1 ENVGRSGRTHTR
13 ASYLAKVEGLR
24 GKTLNYT
31 YQKKEAFEYSDP
43 HTENGRT
50 GTDNDRDAYQERYED
65 RYLSAITLKNRK
77 DQQIKKINL
86 EYTFLNK
93 GTELQK
99 RLLKGVHYL
108 DAKDDPYMPAKT
120 FDYFGI
126 NTFDGVKAGLTK
138 AETKLY
144 NTTNGA
150 LFGAIKQENMPE
162 GVSYAFQYGKQKI
175 TGASKTLPITFPKA
189 PFNDKYKVTSRW
201 SAPELFYGNDYV
213 VAIFESQD
221 LTQRKS
227 HVKVY
232 QWIGDRWNEQDL
244 GTFNGYFYDR
254 YPAKDQ
260 YSKGILKQAKGKL
273 FEALG
278 KTPGGQQLNGVINA
292 LNDGFSDFGKTLY
305 RTGDD
310 LAHGKVGKAIEDWFK
325 GQGKLI
331 EDVVL
336 DIAASFE
343 KEAEQLVNLIIE
355 GFGTNQQKFIVDQKK
370 LYEQRQKDEANN
382 PRKQYHVV
390 LQDDFFALTTSYGGS
405 EVNIIQK
412 NKLVPG
418 TWNNISKRANLTSKF
433 FSFESGTN
441 FVALLDELTDFLYI
455 YTWDG
460 LIWNIEMTKLNAN
473 FNNTI
478 AFKQGKDALE
488 NAFDGVFNA
497 PENEENRLDH
507 RSAITAKNNMILAVV
522 TDSQGT
528 NAEITIFHHDEN
540 RNWTT
545 NGQQINK
552 KAAAAKTIS
561 LHNTAAERLSA
572 IMGRDGKLDVKMGN
586 SFAVLQTYD
595 NLDENLP
602 DVGDIPLVGNL
613 ISGFV
618 PDMKKINM
626 TYGITWDEN
635 FENINLEFLHAAA
648 GQTGVE
654 SFVVGDVINK
664 IGKAHSLLVGSNN
677 GLDAE
682 DGKNYAFRYDGN
694 QFLGKQFS
702 SPYYTSGFANDVV
715 STLTE
720 SDDKAF
726 KTPQF
731 YQYDPNTNGWTLINK
746 ASQEQIA
753 APEFVDEAINVSVE
767 IVNIIVQVVTL
778 VLPGLGE
785 ALELAEETIQLI
797 DNAANIAQVATMV
810 MEPVAKELVK
820 DIMGTNHKS
829 TSIANN
835 YISVNG
841 KLFHRSPTGQ
851 WERVSNDFF
860 ESNGIDQDIVG
871 GTNNI
876 VSNFVPYTLKTTH
889 GIENHIKLLGNGKV
903 YDTKTIENSNLTV
916 HQDSLS
922 ATIGASAYVSYGPI
936 TNKGF
941 VQKNAYT
948 EQFKPLIGSTA
959 EERARSNRPAYKDAT
974 QVVLHKIAGLDL
986 DNELYDYPV
995 TKVTIKQGGEKLSA
1009 HHYLY
1014 DGNSAAYDANSHLT
1028 LYGKVTDIPTS
1039 KDIKVNTDVSLT
1051 TTDGGYIEHYFY
1063 NRYNT
1068 YGKDHRKG
1076 YPTKS
1081 NDLKLQ
1087 DNTLVT
1093 YQSIHSDDSQNYS
1106 NGNIT
1111 TLYGHPYATLT
1122 YNTNQKVV
1130 ASNHTYYN
1138 VWEEDLRHPVD
1149 GAHLQENRIYLSRPV
1164 KKINTIDDVANVTT
1178 SEFKFAKHSLIT
1190 RKTTSKGYT
1199 TQGATEEHNQYHTYA
1214 FEHYDDLRKVNR
1226 IQEPFSTINTVK
1238 QGNDPEKITGGNVV
1252 AYESFRINNKDIHAP
1267 KDFYTLANANGLAP
1281 NALPENIIGKI
1292 TSNINNQATLIEN
1305 YDTKVAQYHT
1315 IIGDYHG
1322 AERAAHQAHHK
1333 EHEIQDNIEQLHDD
1347 LLDLAKNIDF
1357 YKQSLAQNKA
1367 EENKLTSDI
1376 NSLRSDQRIS
1386 RNQANDKIKQIN
1398 QQYRNINKYQ
1408 DLIALGWIGGPIG
1421 FGIAYG
1427 VNHPKIEKAK
1437 QTISSLRNA
1446 LTQLERDIRQDQVDI
1461 NKKRES
1467 LLGLVAS
1474 DNDLKPVLQNIQ
1486 QALKNERDTYNAF
1499 KTSKENPLHN
1509 SLNAF
1514 NGGIEN
1520 FDQNKHDTARHGL
1533 ANVNFNSYQNS
1544 LNNLQQHLR
1553 LLEQKRVTP
1562 GNLEANFHNNIR
1574 NTIEDISAKHQ
1585 QHQNNIKE
1593 IAEHHRNAITQ
1604 ANNAN
1609 SISKQIP
1616 SGYAVNWIR
1625 TKTVEDR
1632 DTTTGIPLSWYDTD
1646 DTYSSV
1652 VLHPLN
1658 KKPIATFNG
1667 VNAHKGAKR
1676 TLFYDFENANN
1687 TPFSG
1692 SLINKG
1698 HTGNKSLMLATNS
1711 SGKEFTQL
1719 SKRNDLQYL
1728 VSLWIKK
1735 NNSTDTN
1742 DDNNKAFIGALNH
1755 ISEKNRY
1762 IATNEWQYIEE
1773 LLPANEVPYM
1783 SFRNNV
1789 LVDDILIRPIGTTA
1803 TISAWDDN
1811 DMLSHQVAN
1820 NGLTTTH
1827 ILDDAQQHMA
1837 SIDNTGR
1844 TMDFTHHG
1852 YSRFIT
1858 HNQDGYDVNQPNS
1871 NMKIHFQNKATYLG
1885 DASGTTNI
1893 PANDLGN
1900 EFAIAFT
1907 ANDNFTINKG
1917 NQRIQKTGNSIS
1929 SSWGS
1934 FDIDKRKNILI
1945 LQKNNVLVVY
1955 VNGEIKAHLRA
1966 PNANTNL
1973 QINGTVSNLLTGK
1986 DPVVDITYKDGL
1998 ARNIQHQY
2006 WFNNSK
2012 NQITGKIVQATLY
2025 NGWGKP
2031 MLQTKPL
2038 YHLNPRLNYEQNF
2051 IEYNEQDGNIQ
2062 GNFVSLYETFS
2073 QQNNHD
2079 YKIEDHLDI
2088 SRLFTQTKY
2097 SNDPLQRVIET
2108 TMPGVNN
2115 QDTENTKRT
2124 GYQDALGASLETAI
2138 GISNANKL
2146 KFKTSSTEIRNNDK
2160 AAVKDLFGRA
2170 TAMQNGNSISSYAYI
2185 YDANGNKTIQ
2195 RRLPLSHTNNTPNQY
2210 KNTRVNID
2218 LIGDQAYTN
2227 TVDEGR
2233 NYVIKNN
2240 KGLTVFSS
2248 ANNFSKSKTNIKWRY
2263 TKYDPIN
2270 RPIEAG
2276 VITVPGNFNKQE
2288 MSFLANTPEWLA
2300 DIQQTIHKTWQ
2311 YDSFENNVDKSN
2323 GKVTHTSRLIN
2334 DKQVET
2340 RYAYNIRGQVTR
2352 KATYINGDLQGLIGY
2367 HYNHDGKI
2375 KDIVYPNGTSVDYTY
2390 DQNGR
2395 LYGIG
2400 TNTNPFAYAKYGYG
2414 TNGKINQTIHGNGVL
2429 NTTQKYTLQEHV
2441 AESNTEFNGA
2451 QTLFKEN
2458 LEYTVNGNYHQGMIM
2473 RKTEQQEGQPIDR
2486 YEYTYDNQ
2494 YRLTLAERHNG
2505 AGIDGFQFDYDTNG
2519 NLTSQSSSVFGR
2531 TNNFTYQQGTNKLQ
2545 STTETASKI
2554 GLYTKI
2560 GQTPLGLNTQ
2570 LDYDIF
2576 TRKTHK
2582 VFDGL
2587 NQVKFLYDANNRR
2600 VQKTRKYTS
2609 KHGLSIDDT
2618 LTYIFGTRNLPLF
2631 EKLTDNVDNTSWD
2644 KTYIYGAQY
2653 APIAMLYKGKTYFF
2667 VRDYQSSLRN
2677 VVNASEGIVEETY
2690 KYTPFGEILYSN
2702 HQGTEVKHKLGTY
2715 LYTGQEY
2722 DQATGLYNFKARL
2735 YHPVKKIFLTPD
2747 PKHINYS
2754 PYTYTSNNPINL
2766 TDPSGMAPVEFN
2778 KGMIIDDIEAGTSH
2792 NVTLD
2797 KTLNGK
2803 RLQFGKGT
2811 TVSAEVTP
2819 HSPGVNNIKL
2829 TKGGEHYYYPFRKNG
2844 AGYVEVPHSAPTG
2857 TCVFTGGMNGCAIEV
2872 RTVGDKDIFY
2882 HDADGEFLKG
2892 FDESSGLPGA
2902 SAKPKAR
2909 LAADDYMHDGISEY
2923 NENAITLKA
2932 QGRSAQNV
2940 FHYSNVAVKNEAGWD
2955 IYSSRV
2961 NSAPEMQKTWFGNEH
2976 SLGVKPFSVHPSGR
2990 AIENGLDV
2998 NNPYLLKR
3006 FPK

>member
-24 GKTLNYT
+24 GKTLNYS
-31 YQKKEAFEYSDP
+31 YQKKDAFEYSDP
-43 HTENGRT
+43 HTENGES

-65 RYLSAITLKNRK
+65 RYLSVITLKNRK

-108 DAKDDPYMPAKT
+108 DAKDNAYMPAKT
-120 FDYFGI
+120 FDYFGT
-126 NTFDGVKAGLTK
+126 NTTDGVKAGLTK
-138 AETKLY
+138 AETQLY
-144 NTTNGA
+144 NATNGA

-175 TGASKTLPITFPKA
+175 KGASKTLPITFPKA
-189 PFNDKYKVTSRW
+189 PFNDKYEVTSRW

-244 GTFNGYFYDR
+244 GPFNGYFYDK

-260 YSKGILKQAKGKL
+260 YSKSILKQAKGKL
-273 FEALG
+273 FDALEQ
-278 KTPGGQQLNGVINA
+278 TPGGQGLKGIMNA
-292 LNDGFSDFGKTLY
+292 LNDGFSDMGKTLY

-310 LAHGKVGKAIEDWFK
+310 LAHGKVGKAIKDWFE
-325 GQGKLI
+325 GEAKLI
-331 EDVVL
+331 EDIVL
-336 DIAASFE
+336 DIAASIE
-343 KEAEQLVNLIIE
+343 KEAEELVGLAIE
-355 GFGTNQQKFIVDQKK
+355 IFGNKEEKFIVDQKK
-370 LYEQRQKDEANN
+370 LYEARQKDAANN

-390 LQDDFFALTTSYGGS
+390 LQDDFFALTTSFGGS

-460 LIWNIEMTKLNAN
+460 LVWNIEMTKLNAN

-488 NAFDGVFNA
+488 NAFDEVFNA

-552 KAAAAKTIS
+552 KAAAAKTIN
-561 LHNTAAERLSA
+561 LHNAMAEKLSA
-572 IMGRDGKLDVKMGN
+572 IMGRDGKLDIKMGN

-595 NLDENLP
+595 NLDENIP
-602 DVGDIPLVGNL
+602 DASDIPLIGNL
-613 ISGFV
+613 ISSFV

-654 SFVVGDVINK
+654 SFVVGNVINK
-664 IGKAHSLLVGSNN
+664 IGKAHNLLVGSNN
-677 GLDAE
+677 ALDPE

-731 YQYDPNTNGWTLINK
+731 YQYDPNTNDWTLINK

-753 APEFVDEAINVSVE
+753 APEFVDEAITVSVE
-767 IVNIIVQVVTL
+767 IVNIVIQVVTL

-785 ALELAEETIQLI
+785 ALELAEETIKFI
-797 DNAANIAQVATMV
+797 NSASNIIQNATMII
-810 MEPVAKELVK
+810 EPVAKELVK

-851 WERVSNDFF
+851 WERVSNDIFDADNA
-860 ESNGIDQDIVG
+860 SVVG

-876 VSNFVPYTLKTTH
+876 VSNFVPYTLKTSH

-922 ATIGASAYVSYGPI
+922 TTIGGSAYVSYGPI

-974 QVVLHKIAGLDL
+974 QVILHKIAGLDL
-986 DNELYDYPV
+986 DNELYDYPI
-995 TKVTIKQGGEKLSA
+995 TKVTIKQGSEKLSA

-1014 DGNSAAYDANSHLT
+1014 DANSAAYDANSHLT

-1039 KDIKVNTDVSLT
+1039 KDIKINTDIDLT

-1093 YQSIHSDDSQNYS
+1093 FESIHNDDSQNYT

-1111 TLYGHPYATLT
+1111 TLYGHPYTTLT

-1130 ASNHTYYN
+1130 ASNHTYYH
-1138 VWEEDLRHPVD
+1138 VWEEDLRHPVN
-1149 GAHLQENRIYLSRPV
+1149 GTHLQENRIYLSRPI
-1164 KKINTIDDVANVTT
+1164 KKVNTVDGVANVTT
-1178 SEFKFAKHSLIT
+1178 SEFEFAKHSLIT
-1190 RKTTSKGYT
+1190 RKNSSKGYT

-1252 AYESFRINNKDIHAP
+1252 AYENFKINNKDIHAP
-1267 KDFYTLANANGLAP
+1267 KDFYTLANANGLTP

-1292 TSNINNQATLIEN
+1292 TSNINNQATLIKN
-1305 YDTKVAQYHT
+1305 YDKKAEKYHAA
-1315 IIGDYHG
+1315 IGDYYG
-1322 AERAAHQAHHK
+1322 TERAAYNAHHK

-1376 NSLRSDQRIS
+1376 NSLRNDQKVS
-1386 RNQANDKIKQIN
+1386 RNQINDKINQIN
-1398 QQYRNINKYQ
+1398 QKYRDIHKYEN
-1408 DLIALGWIGGPIG
+1408 LIDIGWVGGPIG
-1421 FGIAYG
+1421 YGIAYG
-1427 VNHPKIEKAK
+1427 VNKPKINRAK
-1437 QTISSLRNA
+1437 EAINSLRNA
-1446 LTQLERDIRQDQVDI
+1446 ITQLERDIRQDQIDI
-1461 NKKRES
+1461 DKKRES
-1467 LLGLVAS
+1467 LLGLVNNN
-1474 DNDLKPVLQNIQ
+1474 NDLKPLLKNIQ
-1486 QALKNERDTYNAF
+1486 LALKNERDTYNTFKVDKESPLLNSFKAF
-1499 KTSKENPLHN
+1499 D
-1509 SLNAF
+1509 
-1514 NGGIEN
+1514 GGIEN
-1520 FDQNKHDTARHGL
+1520 YSHNKHNTAKLDL
-1533 ANVNFNSYQNS
+1533 ANINFDNYQKI
-1544 LNNLQQHLR
+1544 LNNLKQHLN
-1553 LLEQKRVTP
+1553 LLAQTNVTP
-1562 GNLEANFHNNIR
+1562 DNLETNFHDRIR
-1574 NTIEDISAKHQ
+1574 NTIE
-1585 QHQNNIKE
+1585 NIKDNHRSHKVIFE
-1593 IAEHHRNAITQ
+1593 RLTGHHTNAISF
-1604 ANNAN
+1604 AKKAKR
-1609 SISKQIP
+1609 ISRKA
-1616 SGYAVNWIR
+1616 SKNYAVNWIR
-1625 TKTVEDR
+1625 NKTIDTR
-1632 DTTTGIPLSWYDTD
+1632 DKTTGIPVSWYNTNN
-1646 DTYSSV
+1646 TFSSII
-1652 VLHPLN
+1652 LHPKN
-1658 KKPIATFNG
+1658 KKPIAKFKGVDVHATTKEARYFN
-1667 VNAHKGAKR
+1667 
-1676 TLFYDFENANN
+1676 FENGNN
-1687 TPFSG
+1687 HTFKA
-1692 SLINKG
+1692 SLYKDA
-1698 HTGNKSLMLATNS
+1698 HTGNKSISYS
-1711 SGKEFTQL
+1711 SNKFKAKETFNFL
-1719 SKRNDLQYL
+1719 SKKNSYL
-1728 VSLWIKK
+1728 VSLWIKEK
-1735 NNSTDTN
+1735 FSQNNTPYNNELKIGNSSTIENSST
-1742 DDNNKAFIGALNH
+1742 
-1755 ISEKNRY
+1755 SEN
-1762 IATNEWQYIEE
+1762 IFHATSEWKYIEV
-1773 LLPANEVPYM
+1773 LLNYGEEP
-1783 SFRNNV
+1783 SILFGNNL
-1789 LVDDILIRPIGTTA
+1789 LVDDVLIRPIGTSVT
-1803 TISAWDDN
+1803 TYTWDDN
-1811 DMLSHQVAN
+1811 DMLSHKTTN
-1820 NGLTTTH
+1820 NGVTTTN
-1827 ILDDAQQHMA
+1827 ILDNAQQHIA

-1852 YSRFIT
+1852 YSRFVENNGEYSI
-1858 HNQDGYDVNQPNS
+1858 NSPNT
-1871 NMKIHFQNKATYLG
+1871 NIGIHFQGKTTYLG
-1885 DASGTTNI
+1885 DASNITNI
-1893 PANDLGN
+1893 PVTDLSD
-1900 EFAIAFT
+1900 EFAISFT
-1907 ANDNFTINKG
+1907 ADENFRLIKG
-1917 NQRIQKTGNSIS
+1917 NQRIIKVGNIIS
-1929 SSWGS
+1929 ANGKSS
-1934 FDIDKRKNILI
+1934 DIKQHKNILV
-1945 LQKNNVLVVY
+1945 LQKHGGLYVY
-1955 VNGEIKAHLRA
+1955 VNGQVKAYL
-1966 PNANTNL
+1966 NKTNNNNV
-1973 QINGTVSNLLTGK
+1973 QIRGTVSNLLIGK
-1986 DPVVDITYKDGL
+1986 KPVVNIIYKDGL

-2006 WFNNSK
+2006 WQNNID
-2012 NQITGKIVQATLY
+2012 NQITGKITQATLY

-2031 MLQTKPL
+2031 MLKTKPL
-2038 YHLNPRLNYEQNF
+2038 YTPITNLNYEQNF
-2051 IEYNEQDGNIQ
+2051 VKFNELNGNLQ

-2079 YKIEDHLDI
+2079 YKIKNHLDI

-2097 SNDPLQRVIET
+2097 SNDPLQRVIAT

-2115 QDTENTKRT
+2115 KDTENTKRT
-2124 GYQDALGASLETAI
+2124 GYQDALGASLENAI
-2138 GISNANKL
+2138 GISNTNKL

-2170 TAMQNGNSISSYAYI
+2170 TAMQNGNSISSYTYK
-2185 YDANGNKTIQ
+2185 YDANGNKTVK

-2218 LIGDQAYTN
+2218 LIGDQVYTN
-2227 TVDEGR
+2227 TVDEGK

-2248 ANNFSKSKTNIKWRY
+2248 THNFSKLKPNIKWNY
-2263 TKYDPIN
+2263 IKYDPIN

-2276 VITVPGNFNKQE
+2276 IITVPGNFDQQE
-2288 MSFLANTPEWLA
+2288 MSFLANVPEWLA
-2300 DIQQTIHKTWQ
+2300 DIKQTIHKTWQ
-2311 YDSFENNVDKSN
+2311 YDSFENKVDKSN
-2323 GKVTHTSRLIN
+2323 GKITHTSRLIN
-2334 DKQVET
+2334 DKQVENKYT
-2340 RYAYNIRGQVTR
+2340 YNLRGQVAT
-2352 KATYINGDLQGLIGY
+2352 KATYINGDLQGLVGY

-2375 KDIVYPNGTSVDYTY
+2375 KDIVYPNGTSVVYNY

-2400 TNTNPFAYAKYGYG
+2400 TGANPFAYAKYGYG
-2414 TNGKINQTIHGNGVL
+2414 TNGKINQTIHGSGVL

-2441 AESNTEFNGA
+2441 AESNTEFNGT

-2494 YRLTLAERHNG
+2494 YRLTLAERHG
-2505 AGIDGFQFDYDTNG
+2505 TGIDRFQFDYDTNG

-2582 VFDGL
+2582 VFDGQ
-2587 NQVKFLYDANNRR
+2587 NQVKFLYDANNKR

-2677 VVNASEGIVEETY
+2677 VVNVTEGIVEETY

-2735 YHPVKKIFLTPD
+2735 YHPVKKIFLSPD

-2766 TDPSGMAPVEFN
+2766 VDIDGKMPTGGAAAEAEGAVGGQLTKAEKKAATKAAKAAKAAEKARIAAAEREKVEAKINKFQNYEGQRIKRLKYLENDLKEDSKRARNGAYLEGNLGGKEIQFN
-2778 KGMIIDDIEAGTSH
+2778 SISSEVATNMKNVVPNPTSRAFQTSIVNGTSRAFDTEVKLLEHLNTEIEAGRVIGSGSIQLTSELPYCDSCKG
-2792 NVTLD
+2792 VIS
-2797 KTLNGK
+2797 
-2803 RLQFGKGT
+2803 QFESKYPKIKFYKM
-2811 TVSAEVTP
+2811 S
-2819 HSPGVNNIKL
+2819 GVD
-2829 TKGGEHYYYPFRKNG
+2829 
-2844 AGYVEVPHSAPTG
+2844 
-2857 TCVFTGGMNGCAIEV
+2857 GM
-2872 RTVGDKDIFY
+2872 
-2882 HDADGEFLKG
+2882 
-2892 FDESSGLPGA
+2892 FD
-2902 SAKPKAR
+2902 
-2909 LAADDYMHDGISEY
+2909 
-2923 NENAITLKA
+2923 
-2932 QGRSAQNV
+2932 
-2940 FHYSNVAVKNEAGWD
+2940 
-2955 IYSSRV
+2955 
-2961 NSAPEMQKTWFGNEH
+2961 
-2976 SLGVKPFSVHPSGR
+2976 PSIGQ
-2990 AIENGLDV
+2990 
-2998 NNPYLLKR
+2998 
-3006 FPK
+3006 